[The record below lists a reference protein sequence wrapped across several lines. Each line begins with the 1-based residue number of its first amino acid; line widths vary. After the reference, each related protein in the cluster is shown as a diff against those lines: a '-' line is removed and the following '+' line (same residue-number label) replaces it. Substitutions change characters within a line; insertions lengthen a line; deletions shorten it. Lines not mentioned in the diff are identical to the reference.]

1 MQEKT
6 AVVEEKKAPKP
17 EEEAKPIVKEAFE
30 SEDIPKMLGV
40 LDKRLNRLLTSSLAA
55 CVHCGLCTEA
65 CHYVASTGNVEY
77 APAHKADLLR
87 KVYKKRT
94 DWLGRIAPWLVGG
107 KDLSPELAERM
118 YDLIFG
124 ACTVCRR
131 CSFNCPMGVDYAAI
145 MGTARAMMASVNRLP
160 EGLKATIDIHLETGN
175 NMGISEEELIETLEW
190 MEEELQAEL
199 DDPDAKIPMNKKG
212 AKYFL
217 TMNPR
222 EPKYY
227 PLTIQAEAKILHAT
241 KEDYTISTK
250 YWDATNY
257 CLFIADGVGAKKIA
271 QWQIDNVEE
280 LGSEYLLAAE
290 CGHGYRSIR
299 WEAANWLGRQPN
311 FKIISFQELLA
322 QYIQE
327 GRIKLDPTRNPHRV
341 TYHDPCNA
349 AKSGGVIEE
358 PRVVLKAAVEDFV
371 ELRHNRQYAYC
382 CGGGGGALTMT
393 EFAKRRMEAAKVKA
407 DEIAATGAKIVATSC
422 HNCLD
427 QLAEINRH
435 YKLGV
440 EVKLLVEL
448 VADALVL
455 D

>member
-349 AKSGGVIEE
+349 AKSGGV
-358 PRVVLKAAVEDFV
+358 
-371 ELRHNRQYAYC
+371 
-382 CGGGGGALTMT
+382 
-393 EFAKRRMEAAKVKA
+393 
-407 DEIAATGAKIVATSC
+407 S
-422 HNCLD
+422 
-427 QLAEINRH
+427 
-435 YKLGV
+435 
-440 EVKLLVEL
+440 
-448 VADALVL
+448 
-455 D
+455 